1 MAYVSQELKS
11 KLSPTIKA
19 ICKKYKVKASVAVR
33 HHSTLVLNVKS
44 GKIDFIENY
53 IKTDADKVAA
63 NKMSPDTIAH
73 IRKNQS
79 LDVNTYWA
87 HEHYSGKARQFLT
100 EMISAMKGPEFF
112 DHTDAQTDY
121 FHCSHYIDINI
132 GKWDKPYIVEKV

>member
-19 ICKKYKVKASVAVR
+19 ICKKHGVKASIAVR

-53 IKTDADKVAA
+53 IKTDADKVVA
-63 NKMSPDTIAH
+63 NKMSPETIAQ
-73 IRKNQS
+73 IRKYQS
-79 LDVNTYWA
+79 LDVNTHWA
-87 HEHYSGKARQFLT
+87 HEHYSGKAKQFLT
-100 EMISAMKGPEFF
+100 EMISAMKGPDFF
-112 DHTDAQTDY
+112 DETDAQVDY

>member
-11 KLSPTIKA
+11 KLSPKIKA
-19 ICKKYKVKASVAVR
+19 ICKKHGVKASIAVR

-53 IKTDADKVAA
+53 IKTDADKVVA
-63 NKMSPDTIAH
+63 NKMSADTIAY

-79 LDVNTYWA
+79 VDVNTYWA
-87 HEHYSGKARQFLT
+87 HEHYSGKAKQFLT
-100 EMISAMKGPEFF
+100 EMISAMKGPDFF
-112 DHTDAQTDY
+112 DETDAQTDY

>member
-11 KLSPTIKA
+11 KLSPKIKA
-19 ICKKYKVKASVAVR
+19 ICKKHGVKASIAVR

-53 IKTDADKVAA
+53 IKTDADKVVA
-63 NKMSPDTIAH
+63 NKMSADTIAY

-87 HEHYSGKARQFLT
+87 HEHYSGKAKQFLT
-100 EMISAMKGPEFF
+100 EMIAAMKGPDFF
-112 DHTDAQTDY
+112 DETDAQVDY

>member
-11 KLSPTIKA
+11 KLSPKIKA
-19 ICKKYKVKASVAVR
+19 ICKKHGVKASIAVR

-53 IKTDADKVAA
+53 IKTDADKVVA

-87 HEHYSGKARQFLT
+87 HEHYSGKAKQFLT
-100 EMISAMKGPEFF
+100 EMISAMKGPDFF
-112 DHTDAQTDY
+112 DHTDAQSDY

-132 GKWDKPYIVEKV
+132 GKWDRPYIVEKV